1 MRLVRVLAPVLT
13 ASGRMPARALVLLTA
28 LVMVPRV
35 VDAGPPPISFADIVE
50 RVAPAVVNISTTKE
64 LARGPTQDL
73 PFPEPPPGSPFEDF
87 FREFFD
93 HDRPPQE
100 MPRRQASLGSGFVVD
115 PSGFVVTNNHVIA
128 EADEI
133 QVVFNDDKSYDA
145 KLVGKDTKTDLALLK
160 IEVDHPLHAVTFAD
174 SDTVRVGD
182 WIIAIGN
189 PFGLG
194 STVTAGIISARS
206 RDIRAGP
213 YDDFLQVDAPIN
225 RGNSGGPSFNLE
237 GQVIGINTAIFSPSG
252 GNVGIGFAIPSNLAL
267 PVIESLKEEGRV
279 KRGWLGVRI
288 QTVTDEIAESLGL
301 HDASGALV
309 ASVTADGPAE
319 LAKIEPGDVILEF
332 DHKKI
337 DRMRGL
343 PRIVAETP
351 IGKEVEVNL
360 WRRGERHTITVTLG
374 ELPEEDELAALTES
388 GADAP
393 TTSQIDSL
401 GVTVATISDEL
412 RTRYEL
418 TEGVNGVVIV
428 EVKEGGPAGAES
440 LRPGDVIVE
449 VGQEEVASPP
459 DVAAKINQAQQDNK
473 KSVLLLVDRQGDLR
487 FVALRFP
494 DAGGGSPEGGG
505 AGVPEAPG
513 GPSEGGRSSPE
524 GGGAPPEG
532 GGGSE

>member
-1 MRLVRVLAPVLT
+1 MRLVRARAPVLT
-13 ASGRMPARALVLLTA
+13 VSGRPPGRGLVLLA
-28 LVMVPRV
+28 AFGLLACPWA
-35 VDAGPPPISFADIVE
+35 AGAAPPPVTFADIVE
-50 RVAPAVVNISTTKE
+50 RVAPAVVNISTTKAI
-64 LARGPTQDL
+64 ARGQMPDM

-93 HDRPPQE
+93 QDRAPEQ
-100 MPRRQASLGSGFVVD
+100 MPRRQSSLGSGFVVD
-115 PSGFVVTNNHVIA
+115 PEGFVVTNNHVIA

-133 QVVFNDDKSYDA
+133 QVVFNDETTYDA
-145 KLVGKDTKTDLALLK
+145 TLVGRDTKTDLALLK
-160 IEVDHPLHAVTFAD
+160 IEVDHPVQAVTFAD
-174 SDTVRVGD
+174 SDSVRVGD

-194 STVTAGIISARS
+194 STVTAGIVSARS

-237 GQVIGINTAIFSPSG
+237 GKVIGINTAIFSPSG
-252 GNVGIGFAIPSNLAL
+252 GNVGIGFAIPSNLAV
-267 PVIESLKEEGRV
+267 PVIESLKEDGRV

-288 QTVTDEIAESLGL
+288 QTVTEEIAESLGL
-301 HDASGALV
+301 DGAAGALV
-309 ASVTADGPAE
+309 ASVTPDGPAE

-332 DHKKI
+332 DRKKI

-360 WRRGERHTITVTLG
+360 WRRGEQQTVTVTLG

-388 GADAP
+388 GADTP
-393 TTSQIDSL
+393 TSAQIDSL
-401 GVTVATISDEL
+401 GVTVATITDEL
-412 RTRYEL
+412 RARYQLGEA
-418 TEGVNGVVIV
+418 VSGVVIV
-428 EVKEGGPAGAES
+428 EVRDGGPAGAET

-449 VGQEEVASPP
+449 VGQEEVNSPP
-459 DVAAKINQAQQDNK
+459 EVTAKVNQAQQEDK
-473 KSVLLLVDRQGDLR
+473 KSVLLLIDRQGDLR

-494 DAGGGSPEGGG
+494 E
-505 AGVPEAPG
+505 
-513 GPSEGGRSSPE
+513 
-524 GGGAPPEG
+524 

>member
-1 MRLVRVLAPVLT
+1 MRLVRAFAPVLS
-13 ASGRMPARALVLLTA
+13 AFGRVPGGGLVLLVA
-28 LVMVPRV
+28 FMVAAPWA
-35 VDAGPPPISFADIVE
+35 VDAAPPPVTFADIVE
-50 RVAPAVVNISTTKE
+50 RVAPAVVNISTTK
-64 LARGPTQDL
+64 AIRRGQMPDL

-93 HDRPPQE
+93 QDRAPEQ
-100 MPRRQASLGSGFVVD
+100 MPRRQSSLGSGFVVD
-115 PSGFVVTNNHVIA
+115 PEGFVVTNNHVIA

-133 QVVFNDDKSYDA
+133 QVVFNDETTYEA
-145 KLVGKDTKTDLALLK
+145 TLIGRDTKTDLALLK
-160 IEVDHPLHAVTFAD
+160 IEVDHPLKAVTFAD

-194 STVTAGIISARS
+194 STVTAGIVSARS

-252 GNVGIGFAIPSNLAL
+252 GNVGIGFAIPSNLAV
-267 PVIESLKEEGRV
+267 PVIESLKEDGRV

-288 QTVTDEIAESLGL
+288 QTVTEEIAESLGL
-301 HDASGALV
+301 DGAAGALV
-309 ASVTADGPAE
+309 ASVTPGGPAE
-319 LAKIEPGDVILEF
+319 TAKIEPGDVILEF

-351 IGKEVEVNL
+351 IGKEVEVDI
-360 WRRGERHTITVTLG
+360 WRRGEQQTVLVKLG

-388 GADAP
+388 GADTA
-393 TTSQIDSL
+393 TSAQIDSL

-412 RTRYEL
+412 RARYEL
-418 TEGVNGVVIV
+418 GEEVNGVVIV
-428 EVKEGGPAGAES
+428 EVREGGPAGAES

-449 VGQEEVASPP
+449 VGQEEVNSPP
-459 DVAAKINQAQQDNK
+459 EVAAKVNQAQQGDK
-473 KSVLLLVDRQGDLR
+473 KSVLLLIDRQGDLR

-494 DAGGGSPEGGG
+494 EGS
-505 AGVPEAPG
+505 
-513 GPSEGGRSSPE
+513 
-524 GGGAPPEG
+524 
-532 GGGSE
+532 GSE